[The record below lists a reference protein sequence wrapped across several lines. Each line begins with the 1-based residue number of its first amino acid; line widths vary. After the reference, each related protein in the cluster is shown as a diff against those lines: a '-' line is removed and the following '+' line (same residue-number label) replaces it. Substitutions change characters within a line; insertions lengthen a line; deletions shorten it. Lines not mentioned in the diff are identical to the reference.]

1 MNCERARR
9 MMARKASRDL
19 APHEEQVLADHLSV
33 CPGCARLE
41 NELERTW
48 SALGL
53 YPAVEPSPKF
63 LPGLRA
69 KLQLERP
76 TPEVRW
82 TWPFGRKWQWAAWAG
97 CFLLAALVL
106 TRTES
111 MHRTAPTPVQTAKT
125 AADSDRA
132 DEQFLQD
139 LDDSLQHSAADY
151 LSTYDSWPGMKRE
164 AANFESPAAR
174 PPATTGKKESI

>member
-19 APHEEQVLADHLSV
+19 APHEEQALADHLSV
-33 CPGCARLE
+33 CSGCARIE
-41 NELERTW
+41 DELERTW

-53 YPAVEPSPKF
+53 YPSVESSPEFIPK
-63 LPGLRA
+63 LRA
-69 KLQLERP
+69 KLQVERP
-76 TPEVRW
+76 TPAVRR
-82 TWPFGRKWQWAAWAG
+82 TWQFGRNWQWAALAG

-125 AADSDRA
+125 AADSDRS

-139 LDDSLQHSAADY
+139 LDDSLQHSAADC
-151 LSTYDSWPGMKRE
+151 LSTYDSWPGIKRQ

-174 PPATTGKKESI
+174 PPAMTGKKESI